1 MPNGK
6 EGETLTAVEVKSK
19 TETQLKVEKDVSVT
33 AVEEKSETAEDKLR
47 GVMCLGNYK

>member
-6 EGETLTAVEVKSK
+6 EGETLAPVEVKSK

-33 AVEEKSETAEDKLR
+33 AVRRRARQLR
-47 GVMCLGNYK
+47 TNCEV